1 MSHDTDI
8 EHRAQVYFD
17 ARARSGSWGALYEP
31 TPEGLHYFNYNFY
44 TRRNAVERLVGS
56 ARVARMLDLGCG
68 TGDYA
73 TLARLGS
80 YHGVDF
86 APQMV
91 RQAGQ
96 RHGASGRPVSFAAA
110 AGDHIP
116 YRADTFDLVL
126 AIGYIEYLDDPRA
139 SLEEIRR
146 VLRPRGRLILQSFK
160 PELYGVVARALK
172 APLRA
177 AYRRVVPRRDPADVV
192 HRPYTPARLDRLVA
206 EFGFERRDYVFNN
219 FYALPQFLR
228 LRCPGAYIRLSEAIT
243 RANPRGWSWLAIN
256 YIGSYGLIRK

>member
-8 EHRAQVYFD
+8 ERRAQVYFD
-17 ARARSGSWGALYEP
+17 ARAQSGSWGALYEP
-31 TPEGLHYFNYNFY
+31 APDGLHYFNYNFF
-44 TRRNAVERLVGS
+44 TRRHAVERLVGS
-56 ARVARMLDLGCG
+56 EPVGRMLDLGCG

-73 TLARLGS
+73 TLGRLGR

-86 APQMV
+86 ASQMV

-96 RHGASGRPVSFAAA
+96 RHGASRLPVSFAAA

-126 AIGYIEYLDDPRA
+126 AIGYIEYLDDPHA
-139 SLEEIRR
+139 SLAEIRR
-146 VLRPRGRLILQSFK
+146 VLQPRGRLVLQSFK

-177 AYRRVVPRRDPADVV
+177 VYRRVVPRRSPASVV
-192 HRPYTPARLDRLVA
+192 HRPYTPAQLDRLVA
-206 EFGFERRDYVFNN
+206 EFGFEKRDHVFNN
-219 FYALPQFLR
+219 FYVLPQFLR
-228 LRCPGAYIRLSEAIT
+228 LRFPGAYIRLSEAIT

-256 YIGSYGLIRK
+256 YIGSYALIRK